1 MMNTTE
7 HTTTGFRGREI
18 LRVPVARSSDKAP
31 VREGWTPFFVNV
43 DLTRTPQKIVSYK
56 RA

>member
-1 MMNTTE
+1 MNTTE